1 MSKYCWDLLQSL
13 TLKSSLVPA
22 GFRCE
27 GSSVTPWRQSCSTK
41 TFNRAEPR
49 NTFPRVHSHM
59 CLNSILCS
67 FFVVAFF
74 LTTHPISH
82 LWLDNR
88 DTTTATDDATYETVS
103 ENLLAAFT
111 WRCSDW
117 LTCILTS
124 QRYKPLMSPLLV
136 VHIWTHDDRHYKLS
150 ENRQCRKNR
159 SQSHFSWPSTVT
171 FNFNSKCEAPDIWN
185 KNE

>member
-124 QRYKPLMSPLLV
+124 QRYEPVNVPLACSSYLNSRWQTLQTVRKPSMSQKQITKSLFLAI
-136 VHIWTHDDRHYKLS
+136 HSYIQL
-150 ENRQCRKNR
+150 
-159 SQSHFSWPSTVT
+159 
-171 FNFNSKCEAPDIWN
+171 
-185 KNE
+185 